1 MSALPSGWHE
11 KWGFL
16 RPRAP
21 GPRRALP
28 SHPGAAAR
36 VPARI
41 PARPE
46 RAGRRAAERA
56 QLRARHSP
64 PPASR
69 GSAAG
74 APAASSG
81 GAPAPPPAARSATPR
96 RGGAR
101 LHRGADASS
110 ASEAALPGASPPRDP
125 LGRVSVGARP
135 HLLQRRERG
144 LRRRPGR
151 GGARGAGGSP
161 GRGGGARGAGARRCS
176 GGQRLGCP
184 PPSRRGGPL
193 GFPLM
198 WPPPRPQSPPL
209 SPSQPQANSSGKVA
223 ARWPALSSP
232 ALRLLRGLTCHGRD
246 APQPN
251 SGAFRSQASVYL

>member
-36 VPARI
+36 VPARF

-110 ASEAALPGASPPRDP
+110 ASEAALPGASPPRSECWRPASPPPAAGEGAAAQAWPRGRAGRGREPWPRRGRAGRGRAALLRRSAPGMSPAFPKGWP
-125 LGRVSVGARP
+125 LGVPFDVAPSPPSVPTAVAVAAPSKFFG
-135 HLLQRRERG
+135 ESC
-144 LRRRPGR
+144 
-151 GGARGAGGSP
+151 SP
-161 GRGGGARGAGARRCS
+161 LAGALKPCAATPAGS
-176 GGQRLGCP
+176 H
-184 PPSRRGGPL
+184 
-193 GFPLM
+193 
-198 WPPPRPQSPPL
+198 L
-209 SPSQPQANSSGKVA
+209 S
-223 ARWPALSSP
+223 W
-232 ALRLLRGLTCHGRD
+232 
-246 APQPN
+246 
-251 SGAFRSQASVYL
+251 